1 MSGNVADKARYAL
14 REYDVRRGGGCDWY
28 VKGAYGI
35 EQKFTS
41 CVYEH
46 GMANSPAKVVR
57 VLKEAVLASSL
68 RPKGYVE
75 PPTSLEKFEGQLY
88 DTHEPRDY
96 QEAKEVYEVEKA
108 VEKAAGLDRSKIST
122 VKNLPIILVA
132 IAIGVLGYFLFGK
145 QRG

>member
-1 MSGNVADKARYAL
+1 MSGNVEDKAKYAL
-14 REYDVRRGGGCDWY
+14 RGYDVVRGSGCDWY
-28 VKGAYGI
+28 VTGAYGV
-35 EQKFTS
+35 EQRFTS
-41 CVYEH
+41 CVYDRW
-46 GMANSPAKVVR
+46 GANSPSKVVR
-57 VLKEAVLASSL
+57 VLREAVLASSL

-88 DTHEPRDY
+88 DAHEPRDY
-96 QEAKEVYEVEKA
+96 KEAKEVYEVEKA
-108 VEKAAGLDRSKIST
+108 VEKAAGLDRSKVST